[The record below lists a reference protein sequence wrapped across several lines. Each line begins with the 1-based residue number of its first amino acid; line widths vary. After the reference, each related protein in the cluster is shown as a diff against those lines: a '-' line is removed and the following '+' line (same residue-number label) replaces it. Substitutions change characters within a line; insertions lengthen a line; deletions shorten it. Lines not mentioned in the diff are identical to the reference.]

1 MMIGYNATVTVYNKS
16 LTDDA
21 VAWEPTTVNGVYTED
36 VRAINASSTT
46 TASAPATLV
55 DFPAGAWD
63 KCNVEPGDYIVV
75 GGCDIDTFSG
85 SVTKLLE
92 AGARQVESVA
102 KHLYGSPLDHVEVT
116 AR

>member
-1 MMIGYNATVTVYNKS
+1 MMVGYNATVTIYHRI

-21 VAWEPTTVNGVYTED
+21 VTWEPTTISGVYAED

-46 TASAPATLV
+46 TASAPAALV
-55 DFPAGAWD
+55 DFPAAVWD
-63 KCNVEPGDYIVV
+63 KCNIDPGDYIVI

-92 AGARQVESVA
+92 AGGRQVESVA
-102 KHLYGSPLDHVEVT
+102 KHLYGSSLDHVEVT

>member
-1 MMIGYNATVTVYNKS
+1 MIGYNTTVTIYHKS
-16 LTDDA
+16 LAEDTIN
-21 VAWEPTTVNGVYTED
+21 WEPTTVDGVYTED
-36 VRAINASSTT
+36 VRAINTSSTT
-46 TASAPATLV
+46 TASAPAALV
-55 DFPAGAWD
+55 DFPAAVWD
-63 KCNVEPGDYIVV
+63 KCNVEPGDYIVI
-75 GGCDIDTFSG
+75 GECDIDTFSG

>member
-1 MMIGYNATVTVYNKS
+1 MMVGYNSTVTIYHRT

-21 VAWEPTTVNGVYTED
+21 VTWEPTTISGVYAED

-55 DFPAGAWD
+55 DFPVAVWD

-75 GGCDIDTFSG
+75 GECDIDAFSG

-92 AGARQVESVA
+92 AGGRQVESVA
-102 KHLYGSPLDHVEVT
+102 KHLYGLSLDHVEVT